1 MPAIALID
9 EIEAGNVRALFVLG
23 GNLTTC
29 LPDTERV
36 RRALSNVEVLVVA
49 DVVHTEITDLATH
62 LASCAGQLERADVTL
77 GVDQYLPAVA
87 AQYTP
92 AVLRPAKQR
101 RELWFILAKLR
112 EHLGHQAIPDGRP
125 ADDCTAEDLIAVAL
139 QSSPA
144 DLEHLM
150 NARTAVVA
158 HEAVYGWVRRN
169 VEKRG
174 GWRLAPAELVALLPK
189 AVGPA
194 GLSLIHRRQLRH
206 VNSQLV
212 GTVALPSGLDEAR
225 VLVNP
230 ADASDAEVA
239 GGDRV
244 QVSSAFGS
252 MMAVA
257 HLDPDIR
264 PGAVSLPHGFADFN
278 VNLLTTSADRVDTL
292 TGMPTFSGVPVTLT
306 SGWSSDASV
315 ARADLIVGGV
325 AEPTRPQPDC
335 TGGPLGHD

>member
-1 MPAIALID
+1 MRSRPATSAHCSCS
-9 EIEAGNVRALFVLG
+9 AAT
-23 GNLTTC
+23 LTTC

-169 VEKRG
+169 VEKRD
-174 GWRLAPAELVALLPK
+174 GWRLAPAEFVALLPK
-189 AVGPA
+189 AVGPGRSVPDPSPPTEACQFSARRHGGSSVGA
-194 GLSLIHRRQLRH
+194 GRSPCTRKSCRRFGCGGRWGRPSSGVERLRIDDGRRSSRSGYSARRGITAPRLCGLQRQLADD
-206 VNSQLV
+206 V
-212 GTVALPSGLDEAR
+212 GGPRRYVDWHAYLLWR
-225 VLVNP
+225 
-230 ADASDAEVA
+230 A
-239 GGDRV
+239 G
-244 QVSSAFGS
+244 
-252 MMAVA
+252 
-257 HLDPDIR
+257 HLDQRLEFRCFGGASGPDR
-264 PGAVSLPHGFADFN
+264 GG
-278 VNLLTTSADRVDTL
+278 RC
-292 TGMPTFSGVPVTLT
+292 
-306 SGWSSDASV
+306 
-315 ARADLIVGGV
+315 RADSPSARLYRRS
-325 AEPTRPQPDC
+325 TRS
-335 TGGPLGHD
+335 